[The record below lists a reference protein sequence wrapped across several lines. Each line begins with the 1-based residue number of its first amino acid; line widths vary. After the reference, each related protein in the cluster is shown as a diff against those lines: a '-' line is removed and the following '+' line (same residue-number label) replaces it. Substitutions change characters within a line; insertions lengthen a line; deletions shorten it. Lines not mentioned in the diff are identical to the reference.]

1 MLPPST
7 AVDAGVAAAVACEM
21 VVPPGAGVTGTAV
34 GVLVLLLQA
43 VATRAAT
50 VSKDAK
56 RFISTP
62 LLVFADQETDVDRPP
77 RREGFP
83 SWLLNAASWA

>member
-1 MLPPST
+1 
-7 AVDAGVAAAVACEM
+7 VGVL
-21 VVPPGAGVTGTAV
+21 PGAGVTGTAV
-34 GVLVLLLQA
+34 GVAVLLLQA

-50 VSKDAK
+50 VSKDAR

-62 LLVFADQETDVDRPP
+62 LLVFADQETDVDRAPP

-83 SWLLNAASWA
+83 SWLLNAASCA

>member
-62 LLVFADQETDVDRPP
+62 LVFADQETDVDRAP